1 MLADGREA
9 LVTSRVEAEPGP
21 LAAVWEEFT
30 RDSRLSNRVNEF
42 ASLAQSEDPAKRI
55 LGSTVL
61 VNILAI
67 ILAAA
72 IVPGIRLDGVLS
84 AVAAGVLLGL
94 VNAVVRPV
102 LLILTLPITLLTLG
116 LFLFVLNGFCF
127 WLVAGVV
134 KGFHVDGFWAAML
147 GALVVSVAS
156 WVVTLLVSDS
166 GKVVLITRRR

>member
-1 MLADGREA
+1 MR
-9 LVTSRVEAEPGP
+9 
-21 LAAVWEEFT
+21 
-30 RDSRLSNRVNEF
+30 
-42 ASLAQSEDPAKRI
+42 
-55 LGSTVL
+55 VL

-116 LFLFVLNGFCF
+116 LFLFVLNGLCF
-127 WLVAGVV
+127 WLVAGLV
-134 KGFHVDGFWAAML
+134 KGFHVGGFWSAML

>member
-1 MLADGREA
+1 VGF
-9 LVTSRVEAEPGP
+9 LVR
-21 LAAVWEEFT
+21 
-30 RDSRLSNRVNEF
+30 
-42 ASLAQSEDPAKRI
+42 
-55 LGSTVL
+55 VL

-72 IVPGIRLDGVLS
+72 VVPGIRLDGVLS

-102 LLILTLPITLLTLG
+102 LLILTLPITLVTLG
-116 LFLFVLNGFCF
+116 LFLLVLNGLCF
-127 WLVAGVV
+127 WLVASVV
-134 KGFHVDGFWAAML
+134 KGFHVDGFWAALL

-156 WVVTLLVSDS
+156 WIVTLLVADS